1 VFVSRKTIAIA
12 LLALA
17 GLMLFGFMR
26 SNASIA
32 APATMVALL
41 ITVVVPAVGGVALLR
56 GTDLARGK
64 RLDQLRQQTIVA
76 EVLRLAVTEGG
87 RLTAVEVATSLGLT
101 PEQAKNTLDELVAR
115 DIADIAVTERGVVVY
130 TFHDAKHLGGKGD
143 AKGVL
148 DA

>member
-1 VFVSRKTIAIA
+1 MSRKTIAIA
-12 LLALA
+12 LVALA
-17 GLMLFGFMR
+17 GLMLFGFLR
-26 SNASIA
+26 SSASIA
-32 APATMVALL
+32 APATIVALL
-41 ITVVVPAVGGVALLR
+41 ITVVAPAVGGIAMLR

-64 RLDQLRQQTIVA
+64 RLDQLRQQTIDA

-87 RLTAVEVATSLGLT
+87 SLTAVEVATALALT
-101 PEQAKNTLDELVAR
+101 PEQAKDTLDALVAR

>member
-1 VFVSRKTIAIA
+1 VSRKTIAIA

-17 GLMLFGFMR
+17 GLMLFGFLR
-26 SNASIA
+26 SSASIA
-32 APATMVALL
+32 APATIVALL
-41 ITVVVPAVGGVALLR
+41 ITVVAPAVGGIAMLR

-64 RLDQLRQQTIVA
+64 RLDQLRQQTIDA

-87 RLTAVEVATSLGLT
+87 SLTAVEVATALALT
-101 PEQAKNTLDELVAR
+101 PEQAKDTLDSLVGR

>member
-1 VFVSRKTIAIA
+1 MSRKTIAIA
-12 LLALA
+12 LLTLA
-17 GLMLFGFMR
+17 GLMLFGFLR
-26 SNASIA
+26 SSASIA
-32 APATMVALL
+32 APATIVALL
-41 ITVVVPAVGGVALLR
+41 ITVVAPAVGGIAMLR

-64 RLDQLRQQTIVA
+64 RLDQLRQQTIDA

-87 RLTAVEVATSLGLT
+87 RLTAVEVATALALT
-101 PEQAKNTLDELVAR
+101 PEQAKDTLDALVAR
-115 DIADIAVTERGVVVY
+115 DVADIAVTERGVLVY

>member
-1 VFVSRKTIAIA
+1 LFVSRKTIAIA
-12 LLALA
+12 LLSLA

-26 SNASIA
+26 SSASIA
-32 APATMVALL
+32 APATIVALL
-41 ITVVVPAVGGVALLR
+41 ITVVAPAAGGLALLR

-64 RLDQLRQQTIVA
+64 RLDQLRQQTIDA
-76 EVLRLAVTEGG
+76 EVLRLAVAEGG
-87 RLTAVEVATSLGLT
+87 NLTAVEVATALAIT
-101 PEQAKNTLDELVAR
+101 PEQAKDTLDALVGR
-115 DIADIAVTERGVVVY
+115 DVADIAVTERGVVVY

>member
-1 VFVSRKTIAIA
+1 MSRKTIAIA

-26 SNASIA
+26 SNASIG
-32 APATMVALL
+32 APATIVALL
-41 ITVVVPAVGGVALLR
+41 ITVVAPAVGGIAMLR

-64 RLDQLRQQTIVA
+64 RLDQLRQQTIDA

-87 RLTAVEVATSLGLT
+87 RLTAVEVATALALT
-101 PEQAKNTLDELVAR
+101 PEQAKDTLDALVAR
-115 DIADIAVTERGVVVY
+115 DIADIAVTERGVLVY
-130 TFHDAKHLGGKGD
+130 TFHDAKHIGGKGD